1 MRLRR
6 SVAVRVLISGE
17 ISRYRG
23 RLSMGTQVL
32 GDKEI
37 YADEFNNPGNRPWA
51 LHYSG
56 LLNRN

>member
-1 MRLRR
+1 MRLRW

-23 RLSMGTQVL
+23 RLSMGAQVL

-37 YADEFNNPGNRPWA
+37 YADECNNPGNRP
-51 LHYSG
+51 LGLLYSG